1 MLSFSVQTQQ
11 SQMRL
16 TGALLV
22 YTAEGHENGL
32 ERGVMEGRHRAMATV
47 HHVETVDD
55 RPTIMPGRLL
65 SEADLTN
72 LTQGLCNSGTT
83 AQTRWLDTTVLA
95 KGPDRLVWWTPPG
108 QRPMFFE
115 ASRHND
121 RTFTAQ
127 GVCPVPGLVWLAKF
141 DAALY
146 VYAVDDALRPTPDT
160 LLCQAPFFNIWGNG
174 QVCMGNVAMPQAQH
188 REDPVAY
195 EDVLFGSRFTHPNF
209 TQPDRLVKGIEP
221 SRFWS
226 RMVARPT
233 RNFPTERLVR
243 VPLKVG
249 ELLEPDVVSRV
260 NAWPRP
266 QGQF

>member
-1 MLSFSVQTQQ
+1 MLSFSVQTQD

-22 YTAEGHENGL
+22 YTADGRENGS
-32 ERGVMEGRHRAMATV
+32 GNSRHRTMATV
-47 HHVETVDD
+47 HNVETVED

-65 SEADLTN
+65 SEADLVN
-72 LTQGLCNSGTT
+72 LTQGLVNTGTM

-95 KGPDRLVWWTPPG
+95 RGPDRLVWWTPPG

-115 ASRHND
+115 ASRYND
-121 RTFTAQ
+121 KTFTGQ

-141 DAALY
+141 GAALY
-146 VYAVDDALRPTPDT
+146 VYAVDNDLRPTPDT
-160 LLCQAPFFNIWGNG
+160 SLYQAPFFNVWGNG
-174 QVCMGNVAMPQAQH
+174 QVCLGNVALPQDQN
-188 REDPVAY
+188 REHPAAY
-195 EDVLFGSRFTHPNF
+195 EQVLFGSRFTHPNF
-209 TQPDRLVKGIEP
+209 AEPDRLVKGIEP
-221 SRFWS
+221 IRFWS

-233 RNFPTERLVR
+233 RRFPTERLVR

-249 ELLEPDVVSRV
+249 ELLESDAASRV